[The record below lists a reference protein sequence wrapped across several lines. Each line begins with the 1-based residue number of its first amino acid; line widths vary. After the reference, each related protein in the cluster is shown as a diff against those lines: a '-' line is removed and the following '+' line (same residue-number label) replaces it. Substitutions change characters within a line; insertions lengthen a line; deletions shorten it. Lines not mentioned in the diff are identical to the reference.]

1 MLIDLRNVNNTM
13 LPMGPL
19 QPGLP
24 SPSMVP
30 QRWSVVIIDLQ
41 DCFFTIPL
49 HPKDRKRFAFS
60 VPSINHMAPVKGFQW
75 KVATSGND
83 ELSYHL
89 PISHICFITTH

>member
-1 MLIDLRNVNNTM
+1 MLIELRNVNNTM

-19 QPGLP
+19 QLGLP

-30 QRWSVVIIDLQ
+30 KGWSVVIIDFQ

-60 VPSINHMAPVKGFQW
+60 VPSINHMALLKDFNGRYYLRE
-75 KVATSGND
+75 G
-83 ELSYHL
+83 
-89 PISHICFITTH
+89 

>member
-30 QRWSVVIIDLQ
+30 KRWSVVIIDLQ

-49 HPKDRKRFAFS
+49 HR
-60 VPSINHMAPVKGFQW
+60 
-75 KVATSGND
+75 
-83 ELSYHL
+83 
-89 PISHICFITTH
+89 

>member
-1 MLIDLRNVNNTM
+1 
-13 LPMGPL
+13 MGPL

-24 SPSMVP
+24 SSSMVP
-30 QRWSVVIIDLQ
+30 KGWSIIIIDLQ
-41 DCFFTIPL
+41 DYFFTIPL

-60 VPSINHMAPVKGFQW
+60 VPSINHMAPVKRFQW

-89 PISHICFITTH
+89 PISHICFITTY